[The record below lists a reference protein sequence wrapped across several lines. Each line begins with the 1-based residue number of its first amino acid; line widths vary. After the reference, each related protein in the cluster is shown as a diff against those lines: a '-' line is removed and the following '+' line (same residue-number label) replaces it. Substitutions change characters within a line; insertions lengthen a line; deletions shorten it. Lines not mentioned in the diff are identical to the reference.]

1 MRPMIRSTILLALV
15 HAAGGLYVA
24 TPRVRRNVVCR
35 GADADLLAAAAGVG
49 RGMAAKRRKKGGH
62 VNKYAKADTGLDPWD
77 EALKQ
82 AEDQEAAKDAPPVY
96 TLQADCFAAG
106 AKRAKGRTATQSPVL
121 DFDARDPAT
130 FGFRELG
137 KVVGAHGVRGSLRLD
152 APSAAD
158 VEASL
163 VTPGLRYLRLASR
176 RTPRPVVVESCRELK
191 RFGATVRYVLSLKG
205 LNVRDEA
212 SRLGGA
218 VLYRREEDDAEDAVE
233 AYEPSTRLAGL
244 PVLDE
249 SGIELGV
256 VWDVLDPNEG
266 APLAAPLLELEL
278 NATRHCLVPLDPS
291 CVGVEDDAVVLR
303 NVALLDL
310 AFTYSPP
317 PVVIRGLLESG
328 E

>member
-1 MRPMIRSTILLALV
+1 
-15 HAAGGLYVA
+15 
-24 TPRVRRNVVCR
+24 
-35 GADADLLAAAAGVG
+35 
-49 RGMAAKRRKKGGH
+49 
-62 VNKYAKADTGLDPWD
+62 
-77 EALKQ
+77 
-82 AEDQEAAKDAPPVY
+82 
-96 TLQADCFAAG
+96 
-106 AKRAKGRTATQSPVL
+106 
-121 DFDARDPAT
+121 
-130 FGFRELG
+130 
-137 KVVGAHGVRGSLRLD
+137 
-152 APSAAD
+152 
-158 VEASL
+158 
-163 VTPGLRYLRLASR
+163 
-176 RTPRPVVVESCRELK
+176 
-191 RFGATVRYVLSLKG
+191 VLSLKG